1 MQKRSKIK
9 LFGNVRIL
17 CIAATLTAAA
27 VVIAYLCKF
36 LTTPD
41 GNLRITFEN
50 LPIIF
55 AGSMFGPWVGLS
67 VGLCADLLSALIFYG
82 AGGINPIITLGAGCV
97 GLFAGI
103 MSRLPIKKTAF
114 SLILS
119 VSTAHIIGNMLIKSA
134 GLMIWYGTPFI
145 SVLPRIPLYL
155 IIGLVEYVILL
166 PIVKSNA
173 IKRIAGD
180 IK

>member
-1 MQKRSKIK
+1 MKKNIRIFS
-9 LFGNVRIL
+9 NVRML
-17 CIAATLTAAA
+17 CIAATLTAAT

-50 LPIIF
+50 LPVIF
-55 AGSMFGPWVGLS
+55 AGFLFGPWVGLA

-97 GLFAGI
+97 GLMSGI
-103 MSRLPIKKTAF
+103 MSKLPIKKTIP
-114 SLILS
+114 SLALS
-119 VSTAHIIGNMLIKSA
+119 VSAAHITGNMLIKSA
-134 GLMIWYGTPFI
+134 GLMIWYGSPFI
-145 SVLPRIPLYL
+145 SVLPRIPLYT
-155 IIGLVEYVILL
+155 IIGSVEFLILL
-166 PIVKSNA
+166 PIVKSSA
-173 IKRIAGD
+173 IKRITGD

>member
-1 MQKRSKIK
+1 MQKKENIRI
-9 LFGNVRIL
+9 FGNIKTL

-55 AGSMFGPWVGLS
+55 AGFIFGPWVGVS

-82 AGGINPIITLGAGCV
+82 AGGINPLITLGAGCV

-103 MSRLPIKKTAF
+103 ISRVLPQNKD
-114 SLILS
+114 ILCLGAS
-119 VSTAHIIGNMLIKSA
+119 VACAHIIGNMTVKSA
-134 GLMIWYGTPFI
+134 ALMIWYGTPVLG
-145 SVLPRIPLYL
+145 VLPRIPLYAV
-155 IIGLVEYVILL
+155 IATVEFCLLL
-166 PIVKSNA
+166 PIVKSSA
-173 IKRIAGD
+173 IKRMITR
-180 IK
+180 